1 MVVEATKITILNPTV
16 ESLPGSTSPAPRSE
30 SLDGAVVGLLGN
42 GRPNSVKLLD
52 AVYSMLQDRYQFK
65 DVVRLNKSD
74 ASRPAPQQMIDQLL
88 ERCDLVITGI
98 GD

>member
-1 MVVEATKITILNPTV
+1 MVIEATKITVLDPTV
-16 ESLPGSTSPAPRSE
+16 QAMLESTSLAIRPE
-30 SLDGAVVGLLGN
+30 SLDGAVVGLLAN
-42 GRPNSVKLLD
+42 GKRNSEELLD

-65 DVVRLNKSD
+65 DVVRLNKGD
-74 ASRPAPQQMIDQLL
+74 VSRPAPQQIMNQLL